1 MKNFL
6 QFFLLFLI
14 VSISELASASS
25 GAYLA
30 GRQAI
35 SDHNFVTASKFQ
47 ARSISVDPENSK
59 LLEGLMISFISQGLV
74 DDAISIAKVYK
85 DQGNSSQISQMIL
98 SASMIKDGKKK
109 AALDFIKEA
118 AETTPILQ
126 DLLSG
131 WMLMGLYDEVNA
143 NRVFDKIA
151 QVKGMEQFANFHR
164 ALAQLSIGELDQAE
178 KTFSLIHTDQRNPT
192 RRSIIYHAKI
202 LLSLGKFQEAQG
214 LLEKWFGSTFD
225 PEIEEIFAYASS
237 EKYYSE
243 TSFPNPSIAVAEVFY
258 SIAKL
263 ISKEV
268 DPAFTLIYSRLAQY
282 VDLSHVDSTL
292 MTADLLVDLAQY
304 NLAIKEYEKLSKS
317 QPQFYA
323 SELGRAEALRVSG
336 KVMEAIEVLIE
347 LTRQY
352 PNSADGFRTLGNHYR
367 RLEVYDKA
375 EVSYGEA
382 IKLYTAK
389 GAKGDAGWFL
399 YYVRGITRERLD
411 TWELAEK
418 DFRKA
423 LSLNPNQPQVLN
435 YLGYS
440 LIEKNSNLD
449 EALDMIER
457 AVKASPDSGYIVD
470 SLGWGYY
477 KLGRYEKALPN
488 LERAA
493 ELMPVDPIVNDHL
506 GDVYWMV
513 GRKTEAQFQWR
524 RALSF
529 DPEEEDIDRI
539 KKKLKVGLTQVLT
552 DESKET
558 GSLVK

>member
-1 MKNFL
+1 MNKFL
-6 QFFLLFLI
+6 QVVLLFI
-14 VSISELASASS
+14 VVSISELASASS

-35 SDHNFVTASKFQ
+35 SDHNFVTASKFK

-59 LLEGLMISFISQGLV
+59 LLEGLMISFISQGSV
-74 DDAISIAKVYK
+74 DDAISIAKVYTEK
-85 DQGNSSQISQMIL
+85 GNSSQISQMIL

-143 NRVFDKIA
+143 NRIFDKIA

-192 RRSIIYHAKI
+192 RRSIIYHTKI
-202 LLSLGKFQEAQG
+202 LLSLGKFQEAQD
-214 LLEKWFGSTFD
+214 LLEKWFGPTFD

-237 EKYYSE
+237 GKLYSE
-243 TSFPNPSIAVAEVFY
+243 SSFPNPSSAVAEVFY

-282 VDLSHVDSTL
+282 LDLNHADSTL

-317 QPQFYA
+317 QPQIYA

-352 PNSADGFRTLGNHYR
+352 PNSANGFRTLGNHYR

-389 GAKGDAGWFL
+389 GDADWFL

-411 TWELAEK
+411 IWELAEK

-440 LIEKNSNLD
+440 LIEKNSNLE

-477 KLGRYEKALPN
+477 KLGRYKKALPN

-493 ELMPVDPIVNDHL
+493 ELMPIDPIINDHL

-513 GRKTEAQFQWR
+513 GRKTEAEFQWR

-529 DPEEEDIDRI
+529 DPEEEDVDRI
-539 KKKLKVGLTQVLT
+539 KKKLKVGLTQVLME
-552 DESKET
+552 ESKEA

>member
-1 MKNFL
+1 MNKIL
-6 QFFLLFLI
+6 QVLLLFPV
-14 VSISELASASS
+14 VSISEIASASS

-35 SDHNFVTASKFQ
+35 SNHNFVIASKFQ
-47 ARSISVDPENSK
+47 ARSLSADPANSK
-59 LLEGLMISFISQGLV
+59 LLEGLMISFISQGSV
-74 DDAISIAKVYK
+74 DEATSIAEVYK
-85 DQGNSSQISQMIL
+85 DKGNSSQISQMIL
-98 SASMIKDGKKK
+98 LASMIKDGKKK
-109 AALDFIKEA
+109 AALNFIKEA
-118 AETTPILQ
+118 ADTTPILQ

-131 WMLMGLYDEVNA
+131 WMLMALDDEVNA
-143 NRVFDKIA
+143 NRIFDKIA
-151 QVKGMEQFANFHR
+151 QVKGMEKFANFHR
-164 ALAQLSIGELDQAE
+164 ALAQLAIGKINQAE
-178 KTFSLIHTDQRNPT
+178 KTFSLIHNDQGNPT
-192 RRSIIYHAKI
+192 RRSIIYHTKI
-202 LLSLGKFQEAQG
+202 LLSLGRFQEAQG
-214 LLEKWFGSTFD
+214 LLEKWFGPTFD
-225 PEIEEIFAYASS
+225 PEIEEMFAYASK

-243 TSFPNPSIAVAEVFY
+243 SSFPNPSIAVADVFH

-282 VDLSHVDSTL
+282 LDLNHVDSTL
-292 MTADLLVDLAQY
+292 MTADLLVDLEQY
-304 NLAIKEYEKLSKS
+304 DLAIKEYEKLSKS

-323 SELGRAEALRVSG
+323 SELGRAEALRASG
-336 KVMEAIEVLIE
+336 KAMEAIEVLIE

-352 PNSADGFRTLGNHYR
+352 PNSANGFRTLGNHYR
-367 RLEVYDKA
+367 RLEIYDKA
-375 EVSYGEA
+375 EVSYGKA

-389 GAKGDAGWFL
+389 GEAGWFL

-411 TWELAEK
+411 SWELAEK

-457 AVKASPDSGYIVD
+457 AVKESPDSGYIVD

-477 KLGRYEKALPN
+477 KLGRYEKAVPN

-513 GRKTEAQFQWR
+513 GRKTEAEFQWR

-529 DPEEEDIDRI
+529 DPEEQDIERI
-539 KKKLKVGLTQVLT
+539 KKKLKVGLTQVLM
-552 DESKET
+552 DESRET

>member
-1 MKNFL
+1 MNKFL
-6 QFFLLFLI
+6 QVLLLFPV
-14 VSISELASASS
+14 VSISEIASASS

-35 SDHNFVTASKFQ
+35 SNHNFVIASKFQ
-47 ARSISVDPENSK
+47 ARSLSADPANSK
-59 LLEGLMISFISQGLV
+59 LLEGLMISFISQGSV
-74 DDAISIAKVYK
+74 DEATSIAEVYK
-85 DQGNSSQISQMIL
+85 DKGNSSQISQMIL
-98 SASMIKDGKKK
+98 LASMIKDGKKK
-109 AALDFIKEA
+109 AALNFIKEA

-131 WMLMGLYDEVNA
+131 WMLMALDDEVNA

-151 QVKGMEQFANFHR
+151 QVKGMEKFANFHR
-164 ALAQLSIGELDQAE
+164 ALAQLAIGKLNQAE
-178 KTFSLIHTDQRNPT
+178 KTFSLIHNDQGNPT
-192 RRSIIYHAKI
+192 RRSIIYHTKI
-202 LLSLGKFQEAQG
+202 LLSLGRFQEAQG
-214 LLEKWFGSTFD
+214 LLEKWFGPTFD
-225 PEIEEIFAYASS
+225 PEIEEIFAYASK

-243 TSFPNPSIAVAEVFY
+243 SSFPNPSIAVADVFH

-282 VDLSHVDSTL
+282 LDLNHVDSTL
-292 MTADLLVDLAQY
+292 MTADLLVDLEQY
-304 NLAIKEYEKLSKS
+304 DLAIREYEKLSKS

-323 SELGRAEALRVSG
+323 SELGRAEALRASG
-336 KVMEAIEVLIE
+336 KAMEAIEVLIE

-352 PNSADGFRTLGNHYR
+352 PNSANGFRTLGNHYR
-367 RLEVYDKA
+367 RLEIYDKA
-375 EVSYGEA
+375 EVSYGKA

-389 GAKGDAGWFL
+389 GEAGWFL

-411 TWELAEK
+411 SWELAEK

-457 AVKASPDSGYIVD
+457 AVKESPDSGYIVD

-477 KLGRYEKALPN
+477 KLGRYEKAVPN

-513 GRKTEAQFQWR
+513 GRKTEAEFQWR

-529 DPEEEDIDRI
+529 DPEEQDIERI
-539 KKKLKVGLTQVLT
+539 KKKLKVGLTQVLL
-552 DESKET
+552 DEARET

>member
-1 MKNFL
+1 MNKFL
-6 QFFLLFLI
+6 QVVLLFLI

-35 SDHNFVTASKFQ
+35 SDHNFVTASKFK

-59 LLEGLMISFISQGLV
+59 LLEGLMISFISQGSV
-74 DDAISIAKVYK
+74 DDAISIAKVYTEK
-85 DQGNSSQISQMIL
+85 GNSSQISQMIL

-143 NRVFDKIA
+143 NRIFDKIA

-192 RRSIIYHAKI
+192 RRSIIYHTKI
-202 LLSLGKFQEAQG
+202 LLSLGKFQEAQD
-214 LLEKWFGSTFD
+214 LLEKWFGPTFD

-237 EKYYSE
+237 GKLYSE
-243 TSFPNPSIAVAEVFY
+243 SSFPNPSSAVAEVFY

-282 VDLSHVDSTL
+282 LDLNHADSTL

-317 QPQFYA
+317 QPQIYA

-352 PNSADGFRTLGNHYR
+352 PNSANGFRTLGNHYR

-389 GAKGDAGWFL
+389 GDADWFL

-411 TWELAEK
+411 IWELAEK

-440 LIEKNSNLD
+440 LIEKNSNLE

-477 KLGRYEKALPN
+477 KLGRYKKALPN

-493 ELMPVDPIVNDHL
+493 ELMPIDPIINDHL

-513 GRKTEAQFQWR
+513 GRKTEAEFQWR

-529 DPEEEDIDRI
+529 DPEEEDVDRI
-539 KKKLKVGLTQVLT
+539 KKKLKVGLTQVLM
-552 DESKET
+552 DESKEA

>member
-1 MKNFL
+1 MNKFL
-6 QFFLLFLI
+6 QVLLLFPV
-14 VSISELASASS
+14 VSISEIASASS

-35 SDHNFVTASKFQ
+35 SNHNFVIASKFQ
-47 ARSISVDPENSK
+47 ARSLSADPANSK
-59 LLEGLMISFISQGLV
+59 LLEGLMISFISQGSV
-74 DDAISIAKVYK
+74 DEATSIAEVYK
-85 DQGNSSQISQMIL
+85 DKGNSSQISQMIL
-98 SASMIKDGKKK
+98 LASMIKDGKKK
-109 AALDFIKEA
+109 AALNFIKEA

-131 WMLMGLYDEVNA
+131 WMLMALDDEVNA

-151 QVKGMEQFANFHR
+151 QVKGMEKFANFHR
-164 ALAQLSIGELDQAE
+164 ALAQLAIGKLNQAE
-178 KTFSLIHTDQRNPT
+178 KTFSLIHNDQGNPT
-192 RRSIIYHAKI
+192 RRSIIYHTKI
-202 LLSLGKFQEAQG
+202 LLSLGRFQEAQG
-214 LLEKWFGSTFD
+214 LLEKWFGPTFD
-225 PEIEEIFAYASS
+225 PEIEEMFAYASK
-237 EKYYSE
+237 EKYYSDS
-243 TSFPNPSIAVAEVFY
+243 SFPNPSIAVADVFH

-282 VDLSHVDSTL
+282 LDLNHVDSTL
-292 MTADLLVDLAQY
+292 MTADLLVDLEQY
-304 NLAIKEYEKLSKS
+304 DLAIREYEKLSKS

-323 SELGRAEALRVSG
+323 SELGRAEALRASG
-336 KVMEAIEVLIE
+336 KAMEAIEVLIE

-352 PNSADGFRTLGNHYR
+352 PNSANGFRTLGNHYR
-367 RLEVYDKA
+367 RLEIYDKA
-375 EVSYGEA
+375 EVSYGKA

-389 GAKGDAGWFL
+389 GEAGWFL

-411 TWELAEK
+411 SWELAEK

-457 AVKASPDSGYIVD
+457 AVKESPDSGYIVD

-477 KLGRYEKALPN
+477 KLGRYEKAVPN

-513 GRKTEAQFQWR
+513 GRKTEAEFQWR

-529 DPEEEDIDRI
+529 DPEEQDIERI
-539 KKKLKVGLTQVLT
+539 KKKLKVGLTQVLL
-552 DESKET
+552 DEARET
-558 GSLVK
+558 GSLAK

>member
-1 MKNFL
+1 MNKFL
-6 QFFLLFLI
+6 QVLLLFPV
-14 VSISELASASS
+14 VSISEIASASS

-35 SDHNFVTASKFQ
+35 SNHNFVIASKFQ
-47 ARSISVDPENSK
+47 ARSLSADPANSK
-59 LLEGLMISFISQGLV
+59 LLEGLMISFISQGSV
-74 DDAISIAKVYK
+74 DEATSIAEVYK
-85 DQGNSSQISQMIL
+85 DKGNSSQISQMIL
-98 SASMIKDGKKK
+98 LASMIKDGKKK
-109 AALDFIKEA
+109 AALNFIKEA

-131 WMLMGLYDEVNA
+131 WMLMALDDEVNA

-151 QVKGMEQFANFHR
+151 QVKGMEKFANFHR
-164 ALAQLSIGELDQAE
+164 ALAQLAIGKLNQAE
-178 KTFSLIHTDQRNPT
+178 KTFSLIHNDQGNPT
-192 RRSIIYHAKI
+192 RRSIIYHTKI
-202 LLSLGKFQEAQG
+202 LLSLGRFQEAQG
-214 LLEKWFGSTFD
+214 LLEKWFGPTFD
-225 PEIEEIFAYASS
+225 PEIEEMFAYASK

-243 TSFPNPSIAVAEVFY
+243 SSFPNSSIAVADVFH

-282 VDLSHVDSTL
+282 LDLNHVDSTL
-292 MTADLLVDLAQY
+292 MTADLLVDLEQY
-304 NLAIKEYEKLSKS
+304 DLAIREYEKLSKS

-323 SELGRAEALRVSG
+323 SELGRAEALRASG
-336 KVMEAIEVLIE
+336 KAVEAIEVLIE

-352 PNSADGFRTLGNHYR
+352 PNSANGFRTLGNHYR
-367 RLEVYDKA
+367 RLEIYDKA
-375 EVSYGEA
+375 EVSYGKA

-389 GAKGDAGWFL
+389 GEAGWFL

-411 TWELAEK
+411 SWELAEK

-457 AVKASPDSGYIVD
+457 AVKESPDSGYIVD

-477 KLGRYEKALPN
+477 KLGRYEKAVPN

-513 GRKTEAQFQWR
+513 GRKTEAEFQWR

-529 DPEEEDIDRI
+529 DPEEQDIERI
-539 KKKLKVGLTQVLT
+539 KKKLKVGLTQVLL
-552 DESKET
+552 DEARET

>member
-1 MKNFL
+1 MNKFL
-6 QFFLLFLI
+6 QVLLLFPV
-14 VSISELASASS
+14 VSVSEIASASS

-35 SDHNFVTASKFQ
+35 SNHNFVIASKFQ
-47 ARSISVDPENSK
+47 ARSLSADPANSK
-59 LLEGLMISFISQGLV
+59 LLEGLMISFISQGSV
-74 DDAISIAKVYK
+74 DEATSIAEVYK
-85 DQGNSSQISQMIL
+85 DKGNSSQISQMIL
-98 SASMIKDGKKK
+98 LASMIKDGKKK
-109 AALDFIKEA
+109 AALNFIKEA

-131 WMLMGLYDEVNA
+131 WMLMALDDEVNA

-151 QVKGMEQFANFHR
+151 QVKGMEKFANFHR
-164 ALAQLSIGELDQAE
+164 ALAQLAIGKLNQAE
-178 KTFSLIHTDQRNPT
+178 KTFSLIHNDQGNPT
-192 RRSIIYHAKI
+192 RRSIIYHTKI
-202 LLSLGKFQEAQG
+202 LLSLGRFQEAQG
-214 LLEKWFGSTFD
+214 LLEKWFGPTFD
-225 PEIEEIFAYASS
+225 PEIEEMVAYASK

-243 TSFPNPSIAVAEVFY
+243 SSFPNPSIAVADVFH

-282 VDLSHVDSTL
+282 LDLNHVDSTL
-292 MTADLLVDLAQY
+292 MTADLLVDLEQY
-304 NLAIKEYEKLSKS
+304 DLAIREYEKLSKS

-323 SELGRAEALRVSG
+323 SELGRAEALRASG
-336 KVMEAIEVLIE
+336 KAVEAIEVLIE

-352 PNSADGFRTLGNHYR
+352 PNSANGFRTLGNHYR
-367 RLEVYDKA
+367 RLEIYDKA
-375 EVSYGEA
+375 EVSYGKA

-389 GAKGDAGWFL
+389 GEAGWFL

-411 TWELAEK
+411 SWELAEK

-457 AVKASPDSGYIVD
+457 AVKESPDSGYIVD

-477 KLGRYEKALPN
+477 KLGRYEKAVPN

-513 GRKTEAQFQWR
+513 GRKTEAEFQWR

-529 DPEEEDIDRI
+529 DPEEQDIERI
-539 KKKLKVGLTQVLT
+539 KKKLKVGLTQVLM
-552 DESKET
+552 DESRET